1 MLSSIKEVIQKI
13 FNFFGFKIVGIKKL
27 IKHNSFDAL
36 HEFIIKNFCKGEKL
50 IILDI
55 GANEGDSVYRFKK
68 IFPDSKIYCFEP
80 NEELLNLVNSKN
92 KFDNVIKNNFAIGAK
107 KEKKEFYFY
116 NSHRISSFYPVVE
129 RSKYQRLKVQGKKD
143 FIVKKVNV
151 ETLDEYCLSNNI
163 KDIDILKID
172 TQGSEA
178 EVLMGAENLLHN
190 KRIKIV
196 ELEYIL
202 GIAHQNANVL
212 YDIEN
217 ELNKSSYK
225 LIAIENSGNIISFSR
240 YQTNLIY
247 VREDIYK
254 KIQLMHEADQNL
266 KY

>member
-92 KFDNVIKNNFAIGAK
+92 KFDNVIKNNFYIGAK

-143 FIVKKVNV
+143 FIVKK
-151 ETLDEYCLSNNI
+151 
-163 KDIDILKID
+163 
-172 TQGSEA
+172 
-178 EVLMGAENLLHN
+178 
-190 KRIKIV
+190 
-196 ELEYIL
+196 
-202 GIAHQNANVL
+202 
-212 YDIEN
+212 
-217 ELNKSSYK
+217 KSMWK
-225 LIAIENSGNIISFSR
+225 L
-240 YQTNLIY
+240 
-247 VREDIYK
+247 
-254 KIQLMHEADQNL
+254 
-266 KY
+266 